1 MTKAILE
8 TERQGSKALIL
19 CALFIAASSLSGQTV
34 SAQTLESGYHVS
46 EVPFGKTVSRP
57 ALTYVRVGN
66 QVVAAMIVGCGGGMP
81 NRDSNAQA
89 LENNTGGRCVQ
100 IRKISDG
107 SLVRAF
113 YAGNGLKDGD
123 QMLYPMIGSP
133 SVYPAIG
140 LAPASRAYLGDAMG
154 RLWRIDLRSAN
165 PNRWEMSIAWP
176 SRDDGDSDFYQIGR
190 EITARPA
197 VFQRENGQVGIIFGT
212 GYGYRS
218 EASAPHLFS
227 LSDVLTLGGNDRLE
241 FQSKLVWKM
250 PLRQQEQLSGEVAV
264 RSGGA
269 YFTTVETGP
278 FNDGS
283 TLQRGR
289 LYGVHVD
296 KTVDNYFTTDG
307 RVQNVVP
314 ILPTLVTS
322 DGQRV
327 TDAIAI
333 RLPSGR
339 TAFGVALVVSPSCR
353 EDEEPTTEVILNLAA
368 GRGGNGRGGG
378 SARIERK
385 TGELVPG
392 NLDDDFL
399 SDGKNDVAIKI
410 ASPAGEDV
418 PRVGGSSA
426 PFPRRVLYW
435 GSSYVQ

>member
-1 MTKAILE
+1 MPATLAICFAVGTLSIPMKA
-8 TERQGSKALIL
+8 T
-19 CALFIAASSLSGQTV
+19 
-34 SAQTLESGYHVS
+34 AQTLESGYHVS

-66 QVVAAMIVGCGGGMP
+66 QVVAAMIVGCGGGTP
-81 NRDSNAQA
+81 TRESNGQA
-89 LENNTGGRCVQ
+89 LQNNTGGRCVQ

-107 SLVRAF
+107 SLIRAF
-113 YAGNGLKDGD
+113 YTGNGLKDGD

-133 SVYPAIG
+133 SVYPVIG

-165 PNRWEMSIAWP
+165 PNLWEMSIAWP
-176 SRDDGDSDFYQIGR
+176 IRDDAESEFYQIGR

-197 VFQRENGQVGIIFGT
+197 VFQRENGQIGIIFGT
-212 GYGYRS
+212 GYSYRA

-227 LSDVLTLGGNDRLE
+227 LSDVLALGGNDRLE

-250 PLRQQEQLSGEVAV
+250 PLRQKEQLSGEVSV

-283 TLQRGR
+283 TLERGR

-296 KTVDNYFTTDG
+296 KTADNYFTTDG

-314 ILPTLVTS
+314 ILPTLVTN

-339 TAFGVALVVSPSCR
+339 VAFGVALVVSPSCR

-378 SARIERK
+378 GARIERK

-410 ASPAGEDV
+410 ASPGGEDT
-418 PRVGGSSA
+418 PRVGGSAA